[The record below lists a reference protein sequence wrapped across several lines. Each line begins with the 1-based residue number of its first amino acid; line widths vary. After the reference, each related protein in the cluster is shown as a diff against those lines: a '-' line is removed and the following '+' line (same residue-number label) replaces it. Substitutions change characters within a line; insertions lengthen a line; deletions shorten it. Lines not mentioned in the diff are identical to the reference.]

1 MVGCQHHPTPPLLR
15 GNSDDRFRLGISWR
29 KKDEV
34 VSRRWKRF
42 EKSEIC
48 CGKVP
53 GSRKM
58 ADFNEEV
65 MFVCMYVRTFMQYI
79 HRSCISIVE
88 HMCTIC
94 IIIALC
100 MYACMCEK
108 CSAAWYTCFGLFLD
122 SFWYMAEMR
131 SRSRMQ
137 HLRSMYWSSTPI
149 SRQLLGTL

>member
-122 SFWYMAEMR
+122 SF
-131 SRSRMQ
+131 
-137 HLRSMYWSSTPI
+137 
-149 SRQLLGTL
+149 